1 MDSYVFTRGC
11 DEIIKNI
18 SIIVFSVVKS
28 LNETRKNNFGM
39 RSMKVIL
46 LMINFFIFLPCAILA
61 NEGKFLLIF
70 LE

>member
-28 LNETRKNNFGM
+28 LNETRRNNFGM

-46 LMINFFIFLPCAILA
+46 LIINFFIFLACAILA
-61 NEGKFLLIF
+61 NEGKFLFIF